1 MPCEPICEHVTTSS
15 VAQSAAVVSL
25 TSGVV
30 LGAFPGPVRK
40 GSKSSSSTSDHSTA
54 SIASLSRRPSAVDMN
69 SATPST
75 SSVFS
80 PGPCSGALASP
91 AVRSSLAP
99 NSAAS
104 KPRGLPEPNGVA
116 DTRASAGSGLALPI
130 RSRSDTGN
138 SLTLPIKGRSVSES
152 ACETTGTFCIPTCAT
167 DKRPMGLA
175 LPIRSRSCL
184 EPGRAAELPIANA
197 GRSVVAPASASSSL
211 ADRRASEPVGRWE
224 KPSAANCGAALFNC
238 VLRGDWEEDGDS
250 TPKRQPMT
258 KAKSDP
264 RVPNNGTGDDTP
276 VSSTHKRM
284 SSSVQYKGF
293 ISQHSSDIS
302 VYDRYDFGE
311 LLGEGAAGST
321 WEAFPR
327 VRERRS
333 GTPARRLSG
342 KDGTRAIKKV
352 PKRRVSNSTESFLAE
367 VEVLKQ
373 LDHPN
378 ICKLYEVFED
388 DDNIFLVMDLC
399 RGGELFDRITQGDLG
414 GEAQVAKLIRQLSH
428 AVRYCHDRG
437 IIHRD
442 IKPENILFVSSDSDA
457 PAKLI
462 DFGIAC
468 HFKQTE
474 HRKDEK
480 GTEAYLA
487 PEVKNNSSYSEKCDL
502 WSLGVLLYA
511 MLSGSLPFKSAA
523 AARSGDFS
531 LEAEEWHSI
540 SPEAKDLIR
549 QLLVVE
555 PLERLSAAKVLE
567 HPWVTKFSMEEE
579 TVPAQVTVRLK
590 RYQSTSYFRRILL
603 MVVARQLGANDLPEI
618 YSAFKAMDTNG
629 DGSLSLEEFRKSL
642 SNGSGSPSPEAHT
655 DHTVTETAELS
666 ELFETLDAD
675 RSGAIDYSEFMAA
688 AIDRKIFFREDLCLQ
703 VFGALDRDASGTISI
718 QELFQLLKAADPE
731 DLLGNELRDEVYGFA
746 DAEQRGL
753 PAKAGAAA
761 KAGLTDHGFAAQGI
775 SLLNAFSS

>member
-1 MPCEPICEHVTTSS
+1 MPCEPIREHVTTSS
-15 VAQSAAVVSL
+15 VAKSAAVVSL

-30 LGAFPGPVRK
+30 GAFPGAGPTRTGSK
-40 GSKSSSSTSDHSTA
+40 GSSSGSTA
-54 SIASLSRRPSAVDMN
+54 SAASLSRRPSVVEM
-69 SATPST
+69 TPST

-80 PGPCSGALASP
+80 PGPASVAFASP
-91 AVRSSLAP
+91 AVRGPTTPVPNTLA
-99 NSAAS
+99 S
-104 KPRGLPEPNGVA
+104 
-116 DTRASAGSGLALPI
+116 TGLALPI
-130 RSRSDTGN
+130 RSRSDTGS

-152 ACETTGTFCIPTCAT
+152 AYEAEKRSASHGLALPIKGRSASECE
-167 DKRPMGLA
+167 DKRPAPGLA
-175 LPIRSRSCL
+175 LPIRSRSSL
-184 EPGRAAELPIANA
+184 EPGRGAELPIA
-197 GRSVVAPASASSSL
+197 GRSVVAPNALL
-211 ADRRASEPVGRWE
+211 AERRVSEPVGLGN
-224 KPSAANCGAALFNC
+224 PSAASCGAALFNC
-238 VLRGDWEEDGDS
+238 VLRGDWDEESGES

-258 KAKSDP
+258 KAKSNP
-264 RVPNNGTGDDTP
+264 QVPNNATGDGTP

-284 SSSVQYKGF
+284 SSTVQYKGF

-342 KDGTRAIKKV
+342 KDGARAIKKV

-399 RGGELFDRITQGDLG
+399 RGGELFERITQGELG

-442 IKPENILFVSSDSDA
+442 IKPENILFVSTDSEA

-531 LEAEEWHSI
+531 MEAAEWQTI
-540 SPEAKDLIR
+540 SQPAKDLIR
-549 QLLVVE
+549 QLLVVD
-555 PLERLSAAKVLE
+555 PLQRLSAAKVLE
-567 HPWVTKFSMEEE
+567 HPWVTTGSLEEE
-579 TVPAQVTVRLK
+579 TVPAQVAVRLK

-629 DGSLSLEEFRKSL
+629 DGSLSLEEFRRSL
-642 SNGSGSPSPEAHT
+642 SNGEGSSSPEVPVAETT
-655 DHTVTETAELS
+655 DLS
-666 ELFETLDAD
+666 DLFETLDAD
-675 RSGAIDYSEFMAA
+675 GSGAIDYSEFMAA

-731 DLLGNELRDEVYGFA
+731 DLLGNELRDEVMELLDRYDSDGDGELNFREFMA
-746 DAEQRGL
+746 LLTQNREGSPPKRLQKRGS
-753 PAKAGAAA
+753 KT
-761 KAGLTDHGFAAQGI
+761 TD
-775 SLLNAFSS
+775 SLLTKFPF